1 MHPICVTCGVQF
13 AGCERAPEVC
23 PVCADERQFVGWAGQ
38 RWTTL
43 EALRGSHRLA
53 VRDEGDGL
61 LGIGCEPR
69 FAIGQRAL
77 LVPARPKEGR
87 GGICFGTASA

>member
-13 AGCERAPEVC
+13 AASEPPPEVC

-43 EALRGSHRLA
+43 EALRGGHRLA
-53 VRDEGDGL
+53 LRDEGDGL
-61 LGIGCEPR
+61 LGIG
-69 FAIGQRAL
+69 
-77 LVPARPKEGR
+77 
-87 GGICFGTASA
+87 S